1 MAALFIIQ
9 ATVSRDPAERERYRE
24 YQAQVQPLIAAHGGR
39 LRATGGKLEVLEG
52 THDGRRLVVFE
63 FPSMEAL
70 HRFWYSSQY
79 AALKAL
85 RANAAQVD
93 AWAVPAE
100 L

>member
-1 MAALFIIQ
+1 LAAFIIIQ
-9 ATVSRDPAERERYRE
+9 ATVSRDSRQRERYRD

-39 LRATGGKLEVLEG
+39 LRATGGNLEVLEG

-70 HRFWYSSQY
+70 HGFWHSPQY

-85 RANAAQVD
+85 RADAAQVD
-93 AWAVPAE
+93 AWAVPAQ
-100 L
+100 

>member
-1 MAALFIIQ
+1 LAAFIIIQ
-9 ATVSRDPAERERYRE
+9 ATVSRDSRQRERYRD

-39 LRATGGKLEVLEG
+39 LRATGGNLEVLEG

-70 HRFWYSSQY
+70 HRFWHSPQY

-85 RANAAQVD
+85 RADAAQVD
-93 AWAVPAE
+93 AWAVPAQ
-100 L
+100 